1 MRPKPQDDDD
11 ATLLKTTSFHT
22 TSKFI
27 YTDCKKSLPLPVSCN
42 LQISFFLFFFR
53 KKKKEKKKDWMNHCM
68 LKWYLCIGTWHL
80 YMPVPFFLVHKFI
93 ADHRHSYGQW
103 WASSL
108 PKGPFSWP
116 TMRQES
122 DQTFLGLWRRGKKM
136 RAKITKIYILKG
148 NIFNITS
155 LNMGSF
161 FNIQSLPFI
170 CPAFR
175 LVSFFMP
182 IFPGCPS
189 LQSFQETF
197 L

>member
-1 MRPKPQDDDD
+1 MSRNVKKKRRKKKEQQLSITVAPKLVFQTIHSQPNISYVRPKPQDDD

-122 DQTFLGLWRRGKKM
+122 DQTFLGLWRRGKKWE
-136 RAKITKIYILKG
+136 RK
-148 NIFNITS
+148 S
-155 LNMGSF
+155 LRF
-161 FNIQSLPFI
+161 
-170 CPAFR
+170 
-175 LVSFFMP
+175 
-182 IFPGCPS
+182 
-189 LQSFQETF
+189 TF
-197 L
+197 LRGTFSILQA